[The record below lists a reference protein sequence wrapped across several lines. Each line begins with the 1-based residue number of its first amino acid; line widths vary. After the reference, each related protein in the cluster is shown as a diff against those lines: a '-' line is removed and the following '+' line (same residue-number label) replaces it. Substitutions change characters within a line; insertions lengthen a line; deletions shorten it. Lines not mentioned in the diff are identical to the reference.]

1 MPSIREALGLITSAG
16 ITGYDG
22 VRPPH
27 RTREAEADLET
38 WLILTK
44 VMNLRLA
51 WDPLSPR
58 CEEGRGTRQA
68 TRL

>member
-51 WDPLSPR
+51 WAMGDSVGR
-58 CEEGRGTRQA
+58 EGRMERK
-68 TRL
+68 